1 MKQSFFFRFT
11 IIVLTV
17 FCAISCIS
25 EDLEG
30 NWDPIQV
37 DREHPMLLFSVAGGC
52 DTIRLLNY
60 EGWDWIEV
68 MEEVDGFDYV
78 NDEYRTTMIYRHPD
92 KNGDVSTRNVITG
105 EWYSVQ
111 IPEENRKVL
120 VVQCN
125 ENVSN
130 FPRNLTISVVVGDV
144 EGKVYVQQYYN

>member
-1 MKQSFFFRFT
+1 MKQSRILT
-11 IIVLTV
+11 LAIVVLTV
-17 FCAISCIS
+17 FCVISCIS
-25 EDLEG
+25 EDIEG

-37 DREHPMLLFSVAGGC
+37 DREHSMLLFSAAGGC
-52 DTIRLLNY
+52 DTIRLQNY
-60 EGWDWIEV
+60 EGWDLIEV
-68 MEEVDGFDYV
+68 KEETNGFA
-78 NDEYRTTMIYRHPD
+78 NDEYISKTVYRYPD

-120 VVQCN
+120 IVQCN

-130 FPRNLTISVVVGDV
+130 SPRNLTISVVVGDV